1 MNVSTKSRYALRL
14 MVELAGRYGTVPVDL
29 KEIARSQSLSE
40 KYLSRLVIDLR
51 TASLVDSFRG
61 ANGGYMLSRP
71 PAQITVRQIV
81 WAMEDTSPVDC
92 VRNPGVC
99 DRVNSCATHG
109 VWKILDEAV
118 YTTLENITLEDV
130 LAMNSQKGDH
140 VMYYL

>member
-1 MNVSTKSRYALRL
+1 

-51 TASLVDSFRG
+51 TAGLVDSFRG

-92 VRNPGVC
+92 ARNPGAC
-99 DRVNSCATHG
+99 GRVGSCTTHN
-109 VWKILDEAV
+109 VWRILDEAV
-118 YTTLENITLEDV
+118 YAALENITLDDV
-130 LAMNSQKGDH
+130 LAMEHQKSDQP
-140 VMYYL
+140 MYYL